1 MRCVLAPSC
10 FRRQGHERGPAGLE
24 GRQGLPPVL
33 GGTAVCGKVPT
44 APSSQRLL
52 PLGLALARAFWG
64 WVGQKAMFKGEKGVM
79 RIHLLSCF
87 KETFLLLHALTIATP
102 ATYLG
107 SNDQLTSL
115 PCLQMIPARFAG
127 VLLALALI
135 LPGRYQRASIS
146 HSCPRAI
153 WSDPFLGL
161 SRCVW
166 SSPVC
171 LAPT

>member
-1 MRCVLAPSC
+1 MREARLAW
-10 FRRQGHERGPAGLE
+10 RE
-24 GRQGLPPVL
+24 GRVCLLSWAWDCCLWKGAHKSQLTAIVTLGPGTGQGFL
-33 GGTAVCGKVPT
+33 GVGGPEGHV
-44 APSSQRLL
+44 QR
-52 PLGLALARAFWG
+52 G
-64 WVGQKAMFKGEKGVM
+64 KGVM
-79 RIHLLSCF
+79 RIQLLSCF
-87 KETFLLLHALTIATP
+87 KETFLLLHALTVTTP
-102 ATYLG
+102 AATYLG

-115 PCLQMIPARFAG
+115 LSLQMIPARLAA
-127 VLLALALI
+127 VLLALALV

-153 WSDPFLGL
+153 WRDPFLGV

>member
-1 MRCVLAPSC
+1 M
-10 FRRQGHERGPAGLE
+10 RGPAGLE

-33 GGTAVCGKVPT
+33 G
-44 APSSQRLL
+44 
-52 PLGLALARAFWG
+52 LGLLSVERCPQVPAHSDCHPWAWHWPGVSGGGWARRPCS
-64 WVGQKAMFKGEKGVM
+64 KGKKGVM
-79 RIHLLSCF
+79 RIQLLSCF
-87 KETFLLLHALTIATP
+87 KETFLLLHALTVTTP
-102 ATYLG
+102 AATYLG

-115 PCLQMIPARFAG
+115 LSLQMIPARLAA
-127 VLLALALI
+127 VLLALALV

-153 WSDPFLGL
+153 WSDPFLGV